1 MSFRH
6 PSSRQMYRSY
16 RSDEMESASPVYGF
30 CGRRSNYL
38 LGAGILLALI
48 GASLLVAFGLLYVQ
62 PYIDIQHL
70 VQSECTTEKTKL
82 GDTVSCTCASDA
94 SGSCTSRYPCIHITV
109 NYTTESDDVILNATV
124 YDSYETYVLQESGQQ
139 VNRLVAF
146 DVTICVFTKAG
157 VAFTMFH
164 HALTISPCVC
174 VCVYEQ
180 TKKKHVVWCSVD
192 CHISGCEYFCMECL
206 FVPPSRQNLVSSVT
220 V

>member
-174 VCVYEQ
+174 VCVSMN
-180 TKKKHVVWCSVD
+180 KLKRNMSCGVVWTA
-192 CHISGCEYFCMECL
+192 I
-206 FVPPSRQNLVSSVT
+206 
-220 V
+220 